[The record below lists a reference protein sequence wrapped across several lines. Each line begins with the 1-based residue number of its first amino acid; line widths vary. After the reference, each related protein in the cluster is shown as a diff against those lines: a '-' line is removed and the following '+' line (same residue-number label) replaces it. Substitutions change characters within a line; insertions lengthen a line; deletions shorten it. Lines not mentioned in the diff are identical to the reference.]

1 MEARASEAPA
11 TAQVTVIEPPQ
22 GWSFPNLR
30 EIAAHRDLVYYLAR
44 RDVVVRYKQA
54 AVGGFWVVIQP
65 LLLAGV
71 FSLFLGRYAGV
82 PSDPGIPYP
91 LFALTGMVIW
101 LMFATML
108 DRISQSTISS
118 ESLISKIYFPR
129 VVIPIAAVIPPL
141 VDFALTFVV
150 LLLVALA
157 YGVAPGWQILAAPF
171 VVGLAALTALGAGL
185 WLSALNVK
193 YRDVTLVVPFALL
206 VGLFITPILY
216 PFDVVP
222 ESVQPLFALNPMV
235 GVIEGFRW
243 SVLGTDFPGALLLVP
258 VLISVVLIVTGA
270 LYFQRA
276 QKSFAD
282 VI

>member
-1 MEARASEAPA
+1 MEASEAPPSA
-11 TAQVTVIEPPQ
+11 RVTVIEPPR
-22 GWSFPNLR
+22 GWGFPDLR
-30 EIAAHRDLVYYLAR
+30 ELTSHRDLIYYLAR

-82 PSDPGIPYP
+82 PSEPGIPYP
-91 LFALTGMVIW
+91 LFALTGMVLW
-101 LMFATML
+101 LMFSTML
-108 DRISQSTISS
+108 ERISQSTISS
-118 ESLISKIYFPR
+118 EPLISKIYFPR

-150 LLLVALA
+150 VILVALA
-157 YGVAPGWQILAAPF
+157 YGVAPGWEILATPL
-171 VVGLAALTALGAGL
+171 VIGLALLVALGTGL

-193 YRDVTLVVPFALL
+193 YRDVTLVVPFVLL
-206 VGLFITPILY
+206 VGLFVTPIVY
-216 PFDVVP
+216 PFAEVVP

-235 GVIEGFRW
+235 GVVEGFRW
-243 SVLGTDFPGALLLVP
+243 CVLGTDFPGALLLVP
-258 VLISVVLIVTGA
+258 IVMGTLLLISGA